1 MRHVQIL
8 INEEMLADLDA
19 DDQVK
24 TVGRSKV
31 LRRLVAAYLESRR
44 EARLDAQY
52 RRGYDNDSDV
62 NVELEGWSE
71 EGLWPD
77 E

>member
-52 RRGYDNDSDV
+52 RRGYDNHSDV
-62 NVELEGWSE
+62 NVELEDWSE

-77 E
+77 D